1 MVQFIGLGAD
11 VNHVVQHPKG
21 MTALHLCA
29 ATTDATRQAEAM
41 IVANMLLYAGGNPFQ
56 ENKKGAVLQHPNT
69 PTCRLG
75 VPSNGP

>member
-1 MVQFIGLGAD
+1 MLQFIGLGAD
-11 VNHVVQHPKG
+11 VNHVVRSPKG

-56 ENKKGAVLQHPNT
+56 EDKKGAVILQFSNT
-69 PTCRLG
+69 PNVGQEPL
-75 VPSNGP
+75 